1 MKHKS
6 EEIASFLID
15 TISKWTGVDCICVD
29 RRSQQDEL
37 DPHYALVLD
46 VYYRRRV
53 PAVVRRQGLFNNPG
67 AFESGSGGMK
77 DRFFLDEIPVRVE
90 YKHIPGIENLVEHPL
105 HHIRLLKNTGTY
117 PLYRLLNFPLVF
129 SRSDWIE
136 HMRVGLNSFPDDA
149 WRGLFES
156 FSAKM
161 EHYLS
166 DFGAAAVS
174 ENQFFKLMS
183 HAGFLRYAG
192 ASIFMFNHVFEPSHS
207 EYESQLK
214 SQPVLP
220 ANFANLWD
228 SIAGEHN
235 ELTDFKKFELARLL
249 AREIFE
255 LQ

>member
-1 MKHKS
+1 MKRKS
-6 EEIASFLID
+6 EEILSFLID
-15 TISKWTGVDCICVD
+15 MISRWPGVDCICVD

-37 DPHYALVLD
+37 DPHYALVFD
-46 VYYRRRV
+46 VYYRRSV
-53 PAVVRRQGLFNNPG
+53 PAMDKRQDLFDNPG
-67 AFESGSGGMK
+67 AFESAPGGMK
-77 DRFFLDEIPVRVE
+77 DRFFLDEIPIRVE
-90 YKHIPGIENLVEHPL
+90 YKHLPGVQDLVEHPL
-105 HHIRLLKNTGTY
+105 RHIKLLKNAGTY

-136 HMRVGLNSFPDDA
+136 RMRAELNNFPQEA
-149 WRGLFES
+149 WRGLFDS

-174 ENQFFKLMS
+174 ENQFFRLMS
-183 HAGFLRYAG
+183 RAGFLRFAG
-192 ASIFMFNHVFEPSHS
+192 ASVFMFNHVFEPSHA

-214 SQPVLP
+214 TQPVLP
-220 ANFANLWD
+220 ANFASLWD
-228 SIAGEHN
+228 SIAGERN
-235 ELTDFKKFELARLL
+235 DLSEFKKFELARLL